1 MVIRGVVKFCFLF
14 LREDDRLMYICVSAE
29 LMTASLSTVSCAGQ
43 MAEADW
49 AECRDDAAAL
59 RLKAVA
65 MGAILLAG
73 VLGVGLPL
81 AGRKRRA
88 LRMDSA
94 AFVAAKAFAAGVI
107 LATGFVHMLHDAER
121 ALSSSC
127 LPAAPW
133 REFPFPGFVAMSAAL
148 ATLVLDFLA
157 TSFYESKHRDEAA
170 RVKTAAAAALA
181 ASSTADEDITVVT
194 VDEDERKAPL
204 LQANC
209 RPHSHAHDHNHHHAH
224 ELAPSQGREEEVS
237 AHVRSV
243 VVSQV
248 IVGSGCLGWFGASR
262 NQTLMT
268 VVLVADTG
276 DGNRITLG
284 DHWVV
289 TGSVTKPMHNKAACR
304 SPFVPPVL

>member
-170 RVKTAAAAALA
+170 RVKAAAVAALA
-181 ASSTADEDITVVT
+181 ASSTTDEDITVVT

-209 RPHSHAHDHNHHHAH
+209 HPHSHAHAH
-224 ELAPSQGREEEVS
+224 ELAQSQGSEGEVS

-248 IVGSGCLGWFGASR
+248 IVRSACLSWFGASR

-268 VVLVADTG
+268 VVLVTDTG

>member
-1 MVIRGVVKFCFLF
+1 MVIRGVVKFFF
-14 LREDDRLMYICVSAE
+14 VREDDRLMYICVSAE
-29 LMTASLSTVSCAGQ
+29 LMTASLSTASCAGQ

-88 LRMDSA
+88 LRTDSA

-121 ALSSSC
+121 SLSSPC

-170 RVKTAAAAALA
+170 RVKAAAAAALA
-181 ASSTADEDITVVT
+181 ASSTTDEDITVVT

-209 RPHSHAHDHNHHHAH
+209 HPHSHAHAH
-224 ELAPSQGREEEVS
+224 ELAQSQGSEGEVS

-248 IVGSGCLGWFGASR
+248 IVRSACLSWFGASR

-268 VVLVADTG
+268 VVLVTDTG

-289 TGSVTKPMHNKAACR
+289 TGSVTKPMHNKAACC

>member
-1 MVIRGVVKFCFLF
+1 MVIRGVVKFFF
-14 LREDDRLMYICVSAE
+14 VREDDRLMYICVSAE
-29 LMTASLSTVSCAGQ
+29 LMTASLSTASCAGQ

-88 LRMDSA
+88 LRTDSA

-121 ALSSSC
+121 SLSSPC

-170 RVKTAAAAALA
+170 RVKAAAVAALA
-181 ASSTADEDITVVT
+181 ASSTTDEDITVVT

-209 RPHSHAHDHNHHHAH
+209 HPHSHAHAH
-224 ELAPSQGREEEVS
+224 ELAQSQGSEGEVS

-248 IVGSGCLGWFGASR
+248 IVRSACLSWFGASR

-268 VVLVADTG
+268 VVLVTDTG

>member
-1 MVIRGVVKFCFLF
+1 MVIRGVVKFFF
-14 LREDDRLMYICVSAE
+14 VREDDRLMYICVSAE
-29 LMTASLSTVSCAGQ
+29 LMTASLSTASCAGQ

-88 LRMDSA
+88 LRTDSA

-121 ALSSSC
+121 SLSSPC

-170 RVKTAAAAALA
+170 RVKAAAAAALA
-181 ASSTADEDITVVT
+181 ASSTTDEDITVVT

-209 RPHSHAHDHNHHHAH
+209 HPHSHAHAH
-224 ELAPSQGREEEVS
+224 ELAQSQGSEGEVS

-248 IVGSGCLGWFGASR
+248 IVRSACLSWFGASR

-268 VVLVADTG
+268 VVLVTDTG